1 MAAMFNWFAAPM
13 KAKMSVIDSR
23 ASTSLAPSN
32 DESRR
37 PHFRLFAA
45 ITMLGFIVAAGGAI
59 VLSVLALGDV
69 IGLPNDAVMSNIELL
84 APPVPADPNAIPSV
98 GLLLRTLL
106 SQHTVITL
114 ICLTAL
120 MLVIAFLLRKVVL
133 AGLRD

>member
-1 MAAMFNWFAAPM
+1 M

-23 ASTSLAPSN
+23 SSNSPAPGY

-45 ITMLGFIVAAGGAI
+45 ITMLGFIVAAVGAI
-59 VLSVLALGDV
+59 VLSMLALGGV
-69 IGLPNDAVMSNIELL
+69 IGIPNDAVMNKIESL
-84 APPVPADPNAIPSV
+84 APAVPADPNAIPSV

-106 SQHTVITL
+106 SQHTVFTL
-114 ICLTAL
+114 IGLTAL
-120 MLVIAFLLRKVVL
+120 MILIVFLLRKVVL